1 MSGRLALLKI
11 LEYFPAI
18 GFLTKFIIDAATS
31 NSMTATSSIIQDSC
45 IMLYLAY
52 VCWMLISQSP
62 SSSKFGII
70 VVASLIG
77 VYATSIVMNAN
88 HMTLI
93 NGNEMDMMSDTFCV
107 LSEIFILFMFMSAYI
122 LNQPSSVIWLI
133 GLSLIALMH
142 AIIVGFNY
150 VKVNVEPTDD
160 ASQNIK
166 PID

>member
-1 MSGRLALLKI
+1 
-11 LEYFPAI
+11 
-18 GFLTKFIIDAATS
+18 
-31 NSMTATSSIIQDSC
+31 
-45 IMLYLAY
+45 
-52 VCWMLISQSP
+52 
-62 SSSKFGII
+62 
-70 VVASLIG
+70 
-77 VYATSIVMNAN
+77 
-88 HMTLI
+88 
-93 NGNEMDMMSDTFCV
+93 MDMMSDTFCV